1 MVVSNKH
8 GTKPS
13 SPCPCRNK
21 IKAAA
26 MSESSLLKRRNQD
39 LSLESELGR
48 RDTRWFGASQTFS
61 RPRTAP
67 RPNDTTQVPPA
78 QIIHTRKTARD
89 LPTTPP
95 RLSAASTAEPTIRSV
110 QKTEPISTSS
120 HTGALL
126 RLEPTDPWTQYE
138 RAYAVIAG
146 REATLAYKDN
156 NSYLVYSVLDAN
168 QTFQLWALKTLS
180 NFGRP
185 VFLQVHAA
193 FSSSALE
200 TLVVTE
206 YLDVSLADVAVCELD
221 PSEDELASISSQARR
236 KPTRDGPWLISTRY
250 WVP

>member
-1 MVVSNKH
+1 MVQNH
-8 GTKPS
+8 RHR
-13 SPCPCRNK
+13 CPCRNK

-26 MSESSLLKRRNQD
+26 MSESRKKGHQD
-39 LSLESELGR
+39 LSAGSELLR
-48 RDTRWFGASQTFS
+48 RRQTRWFEAS
-61 RPRTAP
+61 RPRAAP
-67 RPNDTTQVPPA
+67 RPGGTTQ
-78 QIIHTRKTARD
+78 
-89 LPTTPP
+89 PP
-95 RLSAASTAEPTIRSV
+95 RSRIIQTPEAAKVLPSGPPVLAAECTPEPTIRSV
-110 QKTEPISTSS
+110 QKTAPISTSS

-138 RAYAVIAG
+138 RAYAIIAG

-221 PSEDELASISSQARR
+221 PSEHEVASILSQARR
-236 KPTRDGPWLISTRY
+236 KPTRDGLS
-250 WVP
+250 